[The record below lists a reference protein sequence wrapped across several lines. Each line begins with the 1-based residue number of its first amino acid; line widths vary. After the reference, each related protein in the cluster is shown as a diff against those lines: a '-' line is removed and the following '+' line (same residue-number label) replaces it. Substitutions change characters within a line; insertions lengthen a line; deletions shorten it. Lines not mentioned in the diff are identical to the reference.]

1 VSVATPAPTYGA
13 LLDAVRGVRWPARR
27 PVASAVTGVHPSRV
41 RGTTAEFTEFRA
53 YRQGDDPRR
62 LDWRLLARSDRAY
75 IRLATE
81 RATLPTTVIVDAS
94 ASMAFPAPALDKWRL
109 ARELTVGLAAVAH
122 AQGDPVA
129 LAIAARGGA
138 LRLPPRSRRGIVGE
152 IVRQLEGVTPEGSPE
167 VAPLVLA
174 ARTPRLAIVTDLL
187 GDADALLRAA
197 ALHLAAGGEV
207 HLVHVIA
214 AEEIHPARGAYL
226 VRDPESSG
234 AERALSDETRS
245 EYERRFAEWRGR
257 IARAWR
263 AAGASYTE
271 AVTDVAPARLVR
283 RVCDP
288 LAGAGAAAAAG
299 SVREPGGVTSES
311 RPVEASRSASASRAS
326 TPGRGP
332 R

>member
-1 VSVATPAPTYGA
+1 MSVATPTYGA

-27 PVASAVTGVHPSRV
+27 AVASAVTGVHPSRV

-94 ASMAFPAPALDKWRL
+94 ASMAFPAPGLDKWRL

-129 LAIAARGGA
+129 LAIAARGGE

-152 IVRQLEGVTPEGSPE
+152 IVRQLEGVMPEGSPE
-167 VAPLVLA
+167 LAPLVVA

-187 GDADALLRAA
+187 GDADAVLRAA

-207 HLVHVIA
+207 YLVHVIA
-214 AEEIHPARGAYL
+214 AEELRPARGAYL
-226 VRDPESSG
+226 VRDAESSG

-245 EYERRFAEWRGR
+245 EYERRFAEWRAG

-271 AVTDVAPARLVR
+271 AITDVAPARLVR

-288 LAGAGAAAAAG
+288 LAGAAAALASAG
-299 SVREPGGVTSES
+299 EGRGV
-311 RPVEASRSASASRAS
+311 PVGSSAEGASRKAAASPASR
-326 TPGRGP
+326 PGRGA